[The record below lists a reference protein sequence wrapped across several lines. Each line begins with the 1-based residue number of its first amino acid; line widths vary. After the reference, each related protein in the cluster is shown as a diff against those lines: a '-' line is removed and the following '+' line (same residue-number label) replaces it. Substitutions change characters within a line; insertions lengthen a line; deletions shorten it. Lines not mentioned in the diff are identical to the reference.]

1 MTLPRF
7 LKGPSA
13 LNLLSVAERTG
24 RAPSEMFKIGC
35 SWCAYCFDE
44 ALMYR
49 AALRSE
55 AEAKKAKEEADF
67 EQLHA
72 KTTQDPEWV

>member
-1 MTLPRF
+1 MLR
-7 LKGPSA
+7 
-13 LNLLSVAERTG
+13 
-24 RAPSEMFKIGC
+24 IGC

>member
-1 MTLPRF
+1 MPRF

-24 RAPSEMFKIGC
+24 RSPSEMFGIGC

-49 AALRSE
+49 ASLRANDE
-55 AEAKKAKEEADF
+55 LKKAKDEADF
-67 EQLHA
+67 DALHRQ
-72 KTTQDPEWV
+72 TMQDPEWA